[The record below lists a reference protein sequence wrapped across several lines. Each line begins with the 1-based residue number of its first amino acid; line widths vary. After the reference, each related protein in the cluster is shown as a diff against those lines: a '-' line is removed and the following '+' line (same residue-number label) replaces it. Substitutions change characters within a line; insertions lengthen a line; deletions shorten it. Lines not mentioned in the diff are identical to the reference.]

1 MGGAKRYP
9 SIAIHGVDGFRKR
22 LNPFYELKRVAR
34 SHHEAGQEH
43 LTDRKTTIAKTH
55 RKRLMAEIFFS
66 YSHEDEALRD
76 RLDTHLAVLKREGI
90 IEIWHDRRI
99 TAGDEFA
106 GVIDAKLETA
116 DLILLLV
123 SANFLSSNYCYDVE
137 MKRAMERHAAG
148 EARVIPIILRHCD
161 WQSAPFGKLLA
172 APKDGKPIVSWPDLD
187 EAFVDVVRQL
197 RAALPSATRLAT
209 PPASRDSA
217 RAHLT
222 TSPRSSNLRLKKT
235 FTEVDRDGFLDEGF
249 DFLAKFFETSVAEL
263 EARNPGVEA
272 RFKRIDANNFTGS
285 IYRQGKAMSRCKIA
299 LGGMLGK
306 GISFS
311 YNDSPSDSSIN
322 ERLSVDCDDQSLF
335 FKPLG
340 MAQLGRNERKNLT
353 FEGASEYYWSLF
365 VEPLQR

>member
-1 MGGAKRYP
+1 MTE
-9 SIAIHGVDGFRKR
+9 V
-22 LNPFYELKRVAR
+22 
-34 SHHEAGQEH
+34 
-43 LTDRKTTIAKTH
+43 
-55 RKRLMAEIFFS
+55 FFS
-66 YSHEDEALRD
+66 YSHKDEALRD
-76 RLDTHLAVLKREGI
+76 RLETHLAMLKREGT
-90 IEIWHDRRI
+90 IETWHDRRI
-99 TAGDEFA
+99 TAGDDFA
-106 GVIDAKLETA
+106 GVIDERIETA
-116 DLILLLV
+116 HLILLLV
-123 SANFLSSNYCYDVE
+123 SADFLNSNYCYDVE
-137 MKRAMERHAAG
+137 MKRAMARQVAG

-197 RAALPSATRLAT
+197 RAALPSAARPAT
-209 PPASRDSA
+209 PPASRGSSPA
-217 RAHLT
+217 QLT
-222 TSPRSSNLRLKKT
+222 ASPRSSNLRLKKI
-235 FTEVDRDGFLDEGF
+235 FTEVDRDRFLDDGF

-272 RFKRIDANNFTGS
+272 RFKRVDANTFTGS
-285 IYRQGKAMSRCKIA
+285 IYRQGKVMSRCKIA

-311 YNDSPSDSSIN
+311 FNDSPSDNAIN
-322 ERLSVDCDDQSLF
+322 ESLSVGNDDQSLF